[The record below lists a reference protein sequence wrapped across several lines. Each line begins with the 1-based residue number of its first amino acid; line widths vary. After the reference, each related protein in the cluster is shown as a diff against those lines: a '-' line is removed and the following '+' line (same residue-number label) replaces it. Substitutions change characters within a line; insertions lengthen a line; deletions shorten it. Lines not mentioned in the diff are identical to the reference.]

1 MNLADTVGEICR
13 IVLPIP
19 DEVFY
24 GNRNSQIAVC
34 TLSSMPLLRELSGSR
49 IMSDVAIAGRLLSE
63 NRGIDSLITGVLR
76 NPKIATIILCG
87 REVRGHRAG
96 HSLLAL
102 HKNGI
107 SREGRIIGSLS
118 PDPALAVPARDV
130 ESFRRQVSIVD
141 KIGEARPGEI
151 TRLVDAVA

>member
-1 MNLADTVGEICR
+1 MNLADTLGEICR

-34 TLSSMPLLRELSGSR
+34 TLSSMPLLRELSESR
-49 IMSDVAIAGRLLSE
+49 IMSDVAVAGRLLSE
-63 NRGIDSLITGVLR
+63 NRGIDSLIAGVLK
-76 NPKIATIILCG
+76 NPGIATVILCG
-87 REVRGHRAG
+87 REVRGHRSG

-118 PDPALAVPARDV
+118 PDPTLAVPARDV
-130 ESFRRQVSIVD
+130 ERFRRQVSIVD
-141 KIGEARPGEI
+141 KIGESSPGEI
-151 TRLVDAVA
+151 RRLVDSMA